1 MKWPPLQRFFYAA
14 CKEQLTDLNGRRLP
28 GLPRLSIVH
37 LIGAAIRQPTIQTH
51 PNRLTGSKTEW
62 GRRPCTASGRA
73 WCTLSP
79 LVVAHRSTPRGGSV
93 RGGGHAQPTILSRT
107 APFPWERRRLWED
120 LSGDMDQGIEIRPR
134 PTMDQRAS
142 GNVHVT
148 MSCNDWHCLM
158 RAVYQWGGQ
167 LWEHDP
173 KTQKTKQMYITN
185 K

>member
-1 MKWPPLQRFFYAA
+1 MLFLCHAMKWPPLQRFFYAA

-107 APFPWERRRLWED
+107 APFPWEGGGYGRTLVAIWIQALRHAHGRRWTN
-120 LSGDMDQGIEIRPR
+120 MHQGMSRPR
-134 PTMDQRAS
+134 GHATS
-142 GNVHVT
+142 GIV
-148 MSCNDWHCLM
+148 
-158 RAVYQWGGQ
+158 
-167 LWEHDP
+167 
-173 KTQKTKQMYITN
+173 
-185 K
+185 